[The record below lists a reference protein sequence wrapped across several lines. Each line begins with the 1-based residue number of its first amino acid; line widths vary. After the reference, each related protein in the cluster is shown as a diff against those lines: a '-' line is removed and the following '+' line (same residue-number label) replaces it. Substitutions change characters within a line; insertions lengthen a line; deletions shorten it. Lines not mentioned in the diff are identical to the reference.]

1 LARAE
6 DPIEAVVGLETRV
19 FLRAFRLVCT
29 VRAALQHA
37 RPGELYAATSIHVA
51 HQRGQRQRQASMW
64 QERNARR
71 AGGGRKVGGTRSECA
86 RGAFALLVAHSRQA
100 VFHEGTV
107 RSVPT
112 GKVKWYDAGKGFGFV
127 TQDGGAD
134 VYVRA
139 AALPTGVTDL
149 KAGQRVEFGVAD
161 GRRGPQALSVRLL
174 EPPPSVAEAR
184 RRPAEELH
192 GLIDDMIKL
201 LESRVQP
208 DLRRGR
214 YPDRR
219 NTKRVAEVVR
229 AVASELDP

>member
-1 LARAE
+1 MSIMSRS
-6 DPIEAVVGLETRV
+6 
-19 FLRAFRLVCT
+19 
-29 VRAALQHA
+29 RAANDSDKHPCGGKETPEMWLEVV
-37 RPGELYAATSIHVA
+37 RWGYASRVRSGRVRLA
-51 HQRGQRQRQASMW
+51 G
-64 QERNARR
+64 R
-71 AGGGRKVGGTRSECA
+71 A
-86 RGAFALLVAHSRQA
+86 LRQA

-229 AVASELDP
+229 AVARELDP